1 MTVMRKRDFSC
12 LAECHYKNV
21 RYNRRAEV
29 GSEINSDRL
38 LCNESM
44 ICDQGL
50 RCVEAVFFSK
60 FQAGP
65 LWRDHFAACSLAL
78 KYDVSRQFL
87 ESILDQRVF
96 DTHQARPAR
105 SGGRHSQVLLI
116 NGKSRR
122 FPFVG
127 GPGKSLARTPI
138 L

>member
-1 MTVMRKRDFSC
+1 M
-12 LAECHYKNV
+12 
-21 RYNRRAEV
+21 

-65 LWRDHFAACSLAL
+65 LWRDHFVACSLAL

-87 ESILDQRVF
+87 ESILDQRVS
-96 DTHQARPAR
+96 TSIRLGLR
-105 SGGRHSQVLLI
+105 
-116 NGKSRR
+116 
-122 FPFVG
+122 
-127 GPGKSLARTPI
+127 GPGGVTAKYF
-138 L
+138 

>member
-1 MTVMRKRDFSC
+1 M
-12 LAECHYKNV
+12 
-21 RYNRRAEV
+21 

-105 SGGRHSQVLLI
+105 PGGVTA
-116 NGKSRR
+116 KY
-122 FPFVG
+122 F
-127 GPGKSLARTPI
+127 
-138 L
+138 

>member
-21 RYNRRAEV
+21 RFNRRAEV

-44 ICDQGL
+44 ICDQG

-65 LWRDHFAACSLAL
+65 LWRDHFVACSLAL
-78 KYDVSRQFL
+78 KFGVSRQFL

-96 DTHQARPAR
+96 DTPRARPAR
-105 SGGRHSQVLLI
+105 PGGCHSQVLLI
-116 NGKSRR
+116 NGKSRS

-127 GPGKSLARTPI
+127 GPGVSLARTPI